1 MAGASS
7 ESLAAALADLET
19 TLPTASLSLAR
30 ELFGILAVLDG
41 SAGLRRALTD
51 PSREGAEKSAL
62 VHSLLDGKASGDA
75 VEITAKLA
83 ASRWA
88 DARDISDALETI
100 ASTVASA
107 VAEQGAG
114 TASGLSG
121 LEKLQNDLFAFNNT
135 VEGSHELQAAL
146 TDQQASPEAR
156 RTLALRLVPEASE
169 EARLL
174 IGQAVSSPR
183 GAKPT
188 ALVEKFASLAAGRQ
202 KRWIAD
208 VAVARPLSEAQL
220 SRLQDGL
227 NTLYGRELKINTTV
241 EPSLVGGLRVT
252 VGDEVLDASTVT
264 RLGEL
269 RRQLAAQAR

>member
-1 MAGASS
+1 MAGVSS

-30 ELFGILAVLDG
+30 ELFGILGVLDS

-51 PSREGAEKSAL
+51 PSREGTEKSAL
-62 VHSLLDGKASGDA
+62 VRSLLEGKASAEA

-88 DARDISDALETI
+88 DARDVSDALETL
-100 ASTVASA
+100 ASTVAIA
-107 VAEQGAG
+107 VAEQGSG
-114 TASGLSG
+114 SASGLSG
-121 LEKLQNDLFAFNNT
+121 LEKIQNDLFAFNHT
-135 VEGSHELQAAL
+135 VESSHEVQSAL
-146 TDQQASPEAR
+146 TEQQASPEAR
-156 RTLALRLVPEASE
+156 RSLALRLVPDVSE
-169 EARLL
+169 EAKLL
-174 IGQAVSSPR
+174 ISQAVTAPR
-183 GAKPT
+183 GSKPT

-208 VAVARPLSEAQL
+208 VAVARPLSGAQAE
-220 SRLQDGL
+220 RLQRGL
-227 NTLYGRELKINTTV
+227 NALYGRELKINTTV
-241 EPSLVGGLRVT
+241 DPSLVGGVRVT

-269 RRQLAAQAR
+269 RRQLAVQAR

>member
-1 MAGASS
+1 MARASS

-19 TLPTASLSLAR
+19 KLPTASLSLAR
-30 ELFGILAVLDG
+30 ELFSILGVLDG

-51 PSREGAEKSAL
+51 SSREGAEKSAL
-62 VHSLLDGKASGDA
+62 VHGLLDGKASFDA
-75 VEITAKLA
+75 VEITASLA

-88 DARDISDALETI
+88 DARDVSDALETL
-100 ASTVASA
+100 ASTVAIA

-114 TASGLSG
+114 ADGHGG
-121 LEKLQNDLFAFNNT
+121 LEKLQNDLFAFIST
-135 VEGSHELQAAL
+135 VESNHDVQAAV
-146 TDQQASPEAR
+146 TDQQAPEEAR
-156 RTLALRLVPEASE
+156 RALALRLVPGASE
-169 EARLL
+169 EAKLL
-174 IGQAVSSPR
+174 IGQAVTAPR

-208 VAVARPLSEAQL
+208 VAVARPLSEAQTQ
-220 SRLQDGL
+220 RMQAGL
-227 NTLYGRELKINTTV
+227 NGLYGRELKMNTTLD
-241 EPSLVGGLRVT
+241 PSLVGGVRVS

>member
-1 MAGASS
+1 MAGVSS

-62 VHSLLDGKASGDA
+62 VHSLLDGKASGEA

-83 ASRWA
+83 ALRWA
-88 DARDISDALETI
+88 GARDISDALETLG
-100 ASTVASA
+100 STVASA

-114 TASGLSG
+114 TGSGLGG
-121 LEKLQNDLFAFNNT
+121 LEQLQNDLFAFKNT
-135 VEGSHELQAAL
+135 VESNHELQAAL

-156 RTLALRLVPEASE
+156 RTLALRLVPAASE

-174 IGQAVSSPR
+174 INQAVTSPR

-208 VAVARPLSEAQL
+208 VAVARPLTGAQTQ
-220 SRLQDGL
+220 RLQDGL

>member
-1 MAGASS
+1 MARASS

-19 TLPTASLSLAR
+19 KLPTASLSLAR
-30 ELFGILAVLDG
+30 ELFSILGVLDG

-62 VHSLLDGKASGDA
+62 VHSLLDGKASVDA
-75 VEITAKLA
+75 VEITASLA

-88 DARDISDALETI
+88 DARDVSDALETV
-100 ASTVASA
+100 ASTVAIA

-114 TASGLSG
+114 ADGHSG
-121 LEKLQNDLFAFNNT
+121 LEKLQNDLFAFISA
-135 VEGSHELQAAL
+135 VELNHDVQAAL
-146 TDQQASPEAR
+146 TDQQAPEEAKR
-156 RTLALRLVPEASE
+156 SLALRLVSGASE
-169 EARLL
+169 EAKLL
-174 IGQAVSSPR
+174 IGQAVTAPR

-188 ALVEKFASLAAGRQ
+188 ALVERFASLAAGRQ
-202 KRWIAD
+202 KRWIAE
-208 VAVARPLSEAQL
+208 VAVARPLSEAQAQ
-220 SRLQDGL
+220 RLQAGL
-227 NTLYGRELKINTTV
+227 NSLYGRELKMNTTLD
-241 EPSLVGGLRVT
+241 PSLVGGVRVS

>member
-1 MAGASS
+1 MAGVSS

-19 TLPTASLSLAR
+19 SLPTASLSLAR
-30 ELFGILAVLDG
+30 ELFGIVGVLDG

-51 PSREGAEKSAL
+51 PSREGTEKSGL
-62 VHSLLDGKASGDA
+62 VHSLLDGKASADA
-75 VEITAKLA
+75 IGITAKLA

-88 DARDISDALETI
+88 DARDISDALETL
-100 ASTVASA
+100 ASTVAIA
-107 VAEQGAG
+107 VAEQGAP

-121 LEKLQNDLFAFNNT
+121 LERLQNELFAFTST
-135 VEGSHELQAAL
+135 VESSHELQAAL
-146 TDQQASPEAR
+146 TEQQASPEAR
-156 RTLALRLVPEASE
+156 RALALRLVPNASE
-169 EARLL
+169 EAKVL
-174 IGQAVSSPR
+174 IGQAVAAPR

-188 ALVEKFASLAAGRQ
+188 QLVEKFASLAAGRQ

-208 VAVARPLSEAQL
+208 VAVAHPLTEAQAQ
-220 SRLQDGL
+220 RLQGGL
-227 NTLYGRELKINTTV
+227 NGLYGRELKINTTLD
-241 EPSLVGGLRVT
+241 PSLVGGVRVT